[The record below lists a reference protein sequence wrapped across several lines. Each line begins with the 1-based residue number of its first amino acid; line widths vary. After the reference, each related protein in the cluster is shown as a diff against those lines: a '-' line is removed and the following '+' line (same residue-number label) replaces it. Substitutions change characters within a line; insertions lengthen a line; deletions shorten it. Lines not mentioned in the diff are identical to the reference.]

1 MRLSFIVALAATVL
15 LVSGMPAS
23 AAEPASIAEAMQKQ
37 YESMKSFTATF
48 TQRLV
53 HQESDSEETRKGIL
67 DFEKP
72 LNIRWETKAPHA
84 ELLVVTAKDVW
95 DYLPD
100 EELAYRY
107 APEVVQDSR
116 SILQVVT
123 GQTRLDKDFSVESEK
138 DQDGLAVLRL
148 YPKEPST
155 QLVEAILWVDKTTNL
170 IKQAQILDFYGNTN
184 EVTFASLT
192 PNAPIK
198 ADAFAFTPP
207 KGTTV
212 EDLTKQLAPDRP
224 LLQ

>member
-1 MRLSFIVALAATVL
+1 MRLSFIAALVTAVL
-15 LVSGMPAS
+15 LVSGTTAF
-23 AAEPASIAEAMQKQ
+23 AAELASIAEAMQKK

-53 HQESDSEETRKGIL
+53 HQESGSEETRKGIL

-155 QLVEAILWVDKTTNL
+155 QLVEAVLWVDKTTYL

-184 EVTFASLT
+184 EVTFSSLT
-192 PNAPIK
+192 PNVPIK
-198 ADAFAFTPP
+198 ADTFAFSPP

-212 EDLTKQLAPDRP
+212 EDLTAQVAPDRP

>member
-1 MRLSFIVALAATVL
+1 
-15 LVSGMPAS
+15 SG
-23 AAEPASIAEAMQKQ
+23 
-37 YESMKSFTATF
+37 
-48 TQRLV
+48 
-53 HQESDSEETRKGIL
+53 SEESRKGVL

-84 ELLVVTAKDVW
+84 ELLVVTAQDVW
-95 DYLPD
+95 DFLPD

-107 APEVVQDSR
+107 APDVVQDSR

-123 GQTRLDKDFSVESEK
+123 GQTRLDKDFTVTPEK
-138 DQDGLAVLRL
+138 DQDGFAVLRL

-155 QLVEAILWVDKTTNL
+155 QLVEAVLWVDTTTHL
-170 IKQAQILDFYGNTN
+170 IKRAQILDFYGNTN
-184 EVTFASLT
+184 EVTFSSLT

-198 ADAFAFTPP
+198 PGTFQFTPP

-212 EDLTKQLAPDRP
+212 EDLTNQAAPERP